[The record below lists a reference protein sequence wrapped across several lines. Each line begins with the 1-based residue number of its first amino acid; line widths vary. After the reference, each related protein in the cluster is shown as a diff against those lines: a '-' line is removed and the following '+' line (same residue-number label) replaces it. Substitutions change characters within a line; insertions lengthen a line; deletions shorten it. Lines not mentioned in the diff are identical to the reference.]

1 MMGFVMTPK
10 RKAIL
15 DFIRRYMAR
24 EGYAPSYPEI
34 MEEFSFRSPNSVF
47 KHVRA
52 LAQEGYLK
60 RAWNARRGIVL
71 TSAAWEQRNPSS
83 SIHPLSS
90 GRRVPLLGTIAA
102 GRPLDAVEHREEAP
116 LPAGDEKTYAL
127 RAMGDSMEG
136 EGILDG
142 DFLLVE
148 PRGEVRDGE
157 VVVALLSGG
166 EATVKKFFRDPKRRR
181 IRLEPA
187 NAAYEPIYVDEADVR
202 IQGVVTAVWRIFQT
216 RGRSV

>member
-1 MMGFVMTPK
+1 MLDLVMTPK

-24 EGYAPSYPEI
+24 EGYAPSYREI

-52 LAQEGYLK
+52 LAQEGYLR

-71 TSAAWEQRNPSS
+71 TKGAEDSGSLPDH
-83 SIHPLSS
+83 IHPLP
-90 GRRVPLLGTIAA
+90 GQVPLLGTIAA

-116 LPAGDEKTYAL
+116 LPSAGQRDAYAL
-127 RAMGDSMEG
+127 RATGDSMEG

-148 PRGEVRDGE
+148 PRGEARDGE
-157 VVVALLSGG
+157 IVVALLPGG
-166 EATVKKFFRDPKRRR
+166 EATVKKFFRDPKRRK

-187 NAAYEPIYVDEADVR
+187 NADYEPIYVDEADVR
-202 IQGVVTAVWRIFQT
+202 IQGVVTAVWRMF
-216 RGRSV
+216 RRGGRSV

>member
-1 MMGFVMTPK
+1 
-10 RKAIL
+10 
-15 DFIRRYMAR
+15 MAR

-52 LAQEGYLK
+52 LAQEGYL
-60 RAWNARRGIVL
+60 RREWNARRGIVL
-71 TSAAWEQRNPSS
+71 TKDAEDLGSLPDH
-83 SIHPLSS
+83 IHPLS
-90 GRRVPLLGTIAA
+90 RQVPLLGFIAA
-102 GRPLDAVEHREEAP
+102 GRPLDAVEHREEIS
-116 LPAGDEKTYAL
+116 LPAGNENTYAL

-148 PRGEVRDGE
+148 RRGGEARDGE
-157 VVVALLSGG
+157 IVVALLPGG
-166 EATVKKFFRDPKRRR
+166 EATVKKFFRDPKRRK

-216 RGRSV
+216 KGRSV

>member
-1 MMGFVMTPK
+1 MMTPK
-10 RKAIL
+10 RKAVL
-15 DFIRRYMAR
+15 DFIGRYMAR
-24 EGYAPSYPEI
+24 EGCAPSYHEI
-34 MEEFSFRSPNSVF
+34 MKEFGYRSTNSVF

-52 LAQEGYLK
+52 LAEEGYLK

-71 TSAAWEQRNPSS
+71 TMDAEDSGNLPDDH
-83 SIHPLSS
+83 IHPLP
-90 GRRVPLLGTIAA
+90 GQVPLLGSIAA

-116 LPAGDEKTYAL
+116 LPAGNDKTYAL

-157 VVVALLSGG
+157 IVVALLSGG
-166 EATVKKFFRDPKRRR
+166 EATVKKFFRDPGRRK

-187 NAAYEPIYVDEADVR
+187 NADYEPIYVDETDVR
-202 IQGVVTAVWRIFQT
+202 IQGVVTAVWRMFR
-216 RGRSV
+216 RGGRGV

>member
-1 MMGFVMTPK
+1 MTPK
-10 RKAIL
+10 RKAVL

-71 TSAAWEQRNPSS
+71 TKDAEDLGSLPDR
-83 SIHPLSS
+83 IHPLS
-90 GRRVPLLGTIAA
+90 RQVPLLGTIAA
-102 GRPLDAVEHREEAP
+102 GRPLDAVEHREEAS
-116 LPAGDEKTYAL
+116 LPAGNENTYAL

-148 PRGEVRDGE
+148 PHEEVRDGKI
-157 VVVALLSGG
+157 VAALLPGN
-166 EATVKKFFRDPKRRR
+166 EATVKKFFRDPKRRK

-187 NAAYEPIYVDEADVR
+187 NAAYEPIYVDEADLR
-202 IQGVVTAVWRIFQT
+202 IQGVVTAMWRMFQT

>member
-1 MMGFVMTPK
+1 MLGLMMTPK
-10 RKAIL
+10 RKVIL
-15 DFIRRYMAR
+15 DFIRRYVAR
-24 EGYAPSYPEI
+24 EGYAPSYREI
-34 MEEFSFRSPNSVF
+34 MKEFSFRSPNSVF

-71 TSAAWEQRNPSS
+71 TKDAEDLGRLPDR
-83 SIHPLSS
+83 IHPLS
-90 GRRVPLLGTIAA
+90 GQVPLLGSIAA

-116 LPAGDEKTYAL
+116 LPAGNENAYAL

-157 VVVALLSGG
+157 IVVALLPGG
-166 EATVKKFFRDPKRRR
+166 EATVKKFFRDPKCRR

-187 NAAYEPIYVDEADVR
+187 NAAYEPIHVDEADLRV
-202 IQGVVTAVWRIFQT
+202 QGVVTAVWRIF
-216 RGRSV
+216 RRGGRSV